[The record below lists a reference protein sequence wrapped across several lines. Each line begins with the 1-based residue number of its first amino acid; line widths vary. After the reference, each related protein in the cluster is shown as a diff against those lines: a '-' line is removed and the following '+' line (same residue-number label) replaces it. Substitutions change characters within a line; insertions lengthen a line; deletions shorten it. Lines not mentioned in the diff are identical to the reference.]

1 MSEPAPVASLQRCK
15 QILKGELPCPF
26 VASHRF
32 TWPGRD
38 ESFICGECLP
48 ALEATARA
56 LGLHLQTLPLRAP

>member
-1 MSEPAPVASLQRCK
+1 MSDPANIATLQRCK

-48 ALEATARA
+48 ALEATASA
-56 LGLHLQTLPLRAP
+56 LGLNLTPVPLRSP